1 MFLKDRARAIS
12 PDRRSHIQLAVY
24 PANSRRPASPKS
36 TVTVC
41 IWANKE
47 RPGSHFPFPTSGV
60 FDTSSSQT
68 LYLFVDVKTPGPTT
82 WPAVVKAL
90 EPLRNASY
98 LTTFNGTGVTPGPV
112 TVIGTGN
119 TPLDQVQPVQRR
131 DYFWDAQIPAL
142 ATSQAN
148 ITRNVSPI
156 ASTSFAAV
164 FGDVRNQTL
173 NATQLSTLRS
183 QVATAHAR

>member
-24 PANSRRPASPKS
+24 PATSRRPASPKS
-36 TVTVC
+36 TVTIC

-47 RPGSHFPFPTSGV
+47 
-60 FDTSSSQT
+60 T
-68 LYLFVDVKTPGPTT
+68 LYLFVDVKTPGSTT

-90 EPLRNASY
+90 EPLRNDSY